1 MAIPLAL
8 FAISAH
14 FRYHFNIT
22 DIRSLFGQ
30 TRQRSNS
37 EIVRIVIL
45 DACFVLAVH
54 CPLQNLFF
62 VEDSQR
68 FETVFP
74 IAVDGFLVGAE
85 AGLEDAAGDGRVV
98 DTVTTFAYWET
109 SFSHSKLSRRFIKN
123 PLLQNGE
130 ISPHPDP
137 LRRRYM
143 TERAIERRPL
153 PRK

>member
-1 MAIPLAL
+1 MKLMYIPKSKPQQNPPD
-8 FAISAH
+8 FI
-14 FRYHFNIT
+14 FRSQKPSPHNPDFWIF
-22 DIRSLFGQ
+22 SFL
-30 TRQRSNS
+30 SW
-37 EIVRIVIL
+37 
-45 DACFVLAVH
+45 
-54 CPLQNLFF
+54 QNLFF

-109 SFSHSKLSRRFIKN
+109 SFSHSQLSRRFIKN